1 MSLLSTSGREL
12 GPQRSVPLLKRSV
25 VSCLEEAE
33 KHNMTSIAIPA
44 ISYGV
49 FVGDPD
55 QSAQLIVE
63 AVAEYFE
70 AHRKTCLQ
78 RVRV

>member
-1 MSLLSTSGREL
+1 MSFMFTRWREL
-12 GPQRSVPLLKRSV
+12 GHQRSVPLLKRSV
-25 VSCLEEAE
+25 ISCLEEAE

-44 ISYGV
+44 ISCGV
-49 FVGDPD
+49 FGGDPD

-63 AVAEYFE
+63 AVAEFFE
-70 AHRKTCLQ
+70 AHRKTCVQ